1 MSRLNFDLIRAEEEL
16 AGARQ
21 CITCL
26 CGATLTASGMALL
39 FKFDAMP
46 AWGMA
51 VSGALL
57 FLFLITGTLF
67 AFLPAFRERRL
78 RRRRLRYAPLP
89 PPQTPVAGV
98 RRRAILQGAESRM
111 HCRHAA
117 GCGGADCCNRASA
130 ATAGCPAGEPDGKEE
145 KVQAAGAVC

>member
-51 VSGALL
+51 ASGALL
-57 FLFLITGTLF
+57 FLFLVTGTLF

-89 PPQTPVAGV
+89 PPQTHVPGV
-98 RRRAILQGAESRM
+98 RRRAILQGAGSRM
-111 HCRHAA
+111 GCHGNGGCAQAGSSCRTADVTGCTAA
-117 GCGGADCCNRASA
+117 EVAR
-130 ATAGCPAGEPDGKEE
+130 EE
-145 KVQAAGAVC
+145 EAVQAADAVR